1 MSYLMNGYQ
10 GPLTATD
17 FSTYTTAQ
25 SFIPMAGMNGMREV
39 ELSQVAQSKAKSAE
53 VRAFAAQM
61 IADHTASNEKL
72 KSLASSK
79 NVSLPSSPMYGSQ
92 SYASAGTSGSAN
104 VSGTTGSA
112 GSMNHSAMGAGNT
125 SAGMGATGSASTSGS
140 VGTSGSAGVGATG
153 SANTS
158 GSVGTSGSAGLGTTG
173 SAGTDQTSGTVS
185 ATGSSNTSA
194 TAASDHTAVSS
205 NMNSNNASSGMNNT
219 GSMSNNSSQN
229 NDMASLQNLTG
240 QAFDVQ
246 YMRMMLQDHQKAIE
260 LFTSAAQST
269 DPEVKAFATKTLP
282 TLRMHF
288 NHARHVNSIAHQP
301 DANTAS
307 NNTTTGTNQ

>member
-1 MSYLMNGYQ
+1 MGAGAGNTWANSGSGAGSSASAMKFLMNGYQ
-10 GPLTATD
+10 GPLTASD

-53 VRAFAAQM
+53 VRAFAAKM
-61 IADHTASNEKL
+61 IADHTASNEQL

-79 NVSLPSSPMYGSQ
+79 NVSQSYGSTTT
-92 SYASAGTSGSAN
+92 AGSVNA
-104 VSGTTGSA
+104 SGTAGLTSSA
-112 GSMNHSAMGAGNT
+112 DHSAMGAGNT

-140 VGTSGSAGVGATG
+140 VGTSNSEGM
-153 SANTS
+153 
-158 GSVGTSGSAGLGTTG
+158 
-173 SAGTDQTSGTVS
+173 S
-185 ATGSSNTSA
+185 ATGTAGTAGATASS

-205 NMNSNNASSGMNNT
+205 NAGAANDVNSGMNNNT
-219 GSMSNNSSQN
+219 ASMSNSSSQN

-260 LFTSAAQST
+260 LFTSASQST
-269 DPEVKAFATKTLP
+269 DPEVRAFASKTLP
-282 TLRMHF
+282 TLRMHY
-288 NHARHVNSIAHQP
+288 NHARHVNNVAHLKDGAQ
-301 DANTAS
+301 
-307 NNTTTGTNQ
+307 